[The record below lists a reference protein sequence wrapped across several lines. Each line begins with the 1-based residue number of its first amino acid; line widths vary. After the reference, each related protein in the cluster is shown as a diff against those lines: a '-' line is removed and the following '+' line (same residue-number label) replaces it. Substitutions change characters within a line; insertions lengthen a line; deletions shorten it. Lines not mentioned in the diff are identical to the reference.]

1 MSDTRALI
9 VGLPN
14 PVLLVGAQ
22 GRIQGLNGPAKRLIG
37 TDATGWHYITALR
50 QPALLE
56 AVEETLKDGGH
67 RHASYLG
74 NDGARDTTWNVSVRG
89 VALSDGLT
97 VVLSFQDMTAV
108 EEAGE
113 MRRDFVANVSH
124 ELRTPLTS
132 LMGFIE
138 TLHGP
143 AKNDTAAQDRFLGI
157 MEQEAGRMYSL
168 VEALLQLSRVEGQER
183 IRPTTKVGLQTLVL
197 EVLNTLQSTADA
209 KGLRFDTQ
217 MPDDTVEV
225 LGDRDQLWQ
234 VISNLVENALKY
246 GATSGDI
253 TIRLSS
259 ADYEPTLLQSGVRLC
274 VIDRGEGIPAHHITR
289 LTERFY
295 RVDSHR
301 GREVGGTGL
310 GLAIVK
316 HIINRHRGRL
326 RIASTMAQGAEFTV
340 ILPIGAEGNS
350 E

>member
-1 MSDTRALI
+1 
-9 VGLPN
+9 
-14 PVLLVGAQ
+14 
-22 GRIQGLNGPAKRLIG
+22 
-37 TDATGWHYITALR
+37 
-50 QPALLE
+50 
-56 AVEETLKDGGH
+56 
-67 RHASYLG
+67 
-74 NDGARDTTWNVSVRG
+74 
-89 VALSDGLT
+89 
-97 VVLSFQDMTAV
+97 MTAV

-138 TLHGP
+138 TLRGP

-225 LGDRDQLWQ
+225 LGNRDQLWQ

-259 ADYEPTLLQSGVRLC
+259 PDYEPTLLQSGVRLC

-326 RIASTMAQGAEFTV
+326 RIASTMGQGAEFKV